1 MSVPCSPKDKL
12 EGILWLPRMLDK
24 ARKHGEGTLHE
35 DYHPNLGKGHDERC
49 CKFLKVRYADVVE
62 QIDQGLTNSEMVDWC
77 FENGRRPDEFDIEMW
92 NAYISKLGTMDENQG
107 FAEYVQKR
115 KDAYGISNRDD
126 IVTFFHLIEK
136 DEGRLD

>member
-1 MSVPCSPKDKL
+1 M
-12 EGILWLPRMLDK
+12 
-24 ARKHGEGTLHE
+24 
-35 DYHPNLGKGHDERC
+35 
-49 CKFLKVRYADVVE
+49 
-62 QIDQGLTNSEMVDWC
+62 TNSEMVDWC